1 MRKVGD
7 AYYNSSI
14 EPRAAN
20 ISGRPDYDPLAYIIQ
35 KAHEA
40 GIEVHAWLNTFRI
53 WGSKDYPKDPNHI
66 VNLHP
71 EWLTRTSSGSLAG
84 TEGLFLD
91 PGVPGV
97 QDYTYNVFMDV
108 VKKYDIDGIHMD
120 YIRYPGKDFGYA
132 APAVEQFNMETGRT
146 SVPANDDPLWQQWRR
161 DQVTALV
168 RRIYKG
174 VNSIKPDVKVTAATV
189 PWGDCSSDFSSTS
202 AYSRVYQDWCEWM
215 EEGILDANIP
225 MNYKKESNQR
235 NAREYRNWLNG
246 FKRWQYNRQVYNGQ
260 DFLQSPELVA
270 QQLEAARKYGVDG
283 MVGFAFNQ
291 SESRVKLV
299 QVLKNG
305 AFSEPASVPEMPWK
319 YNVQRKRSR
328 ELYAKAIDAATM
340 GRDLDKAIDLLKE
353 ALTADPVYIDAHFRL
368 GRCYMRKGM
377 YDEAAKEFE
386 EVLAEKPDYLSA
398 KKNLEDVQKKIEAS
412 KRNEPVSETPS
423 ASAGEAQQES
433 K

>member
-14 EPRAAN
+14 EARAGN
-20 ISGRPDYDPLAYIIQ
+20 ISGGLDYDPLAYIIE
-35 KAHEA
+35 KAHAA

-53 WGSKDYPKDPNHI
+53 WGAKDYPKDPNHI

-71 EWLTRTSSGSLAG
+71 EWLTRTSSGGLAG

-91 PGVPGV
+91 PGVPEV
-97 QDYTYNVFMDV
+97 QDYTYNVFVDV
-108 VKKYDIDGIHMD
+108 VKNYDIDGIHMD
-120 YIRYPGKDFGYA
+120 YIRYPGKNFGYA
-132 APAVEQFNMETGRT
+132 APAVERFNMETGRT
-146 SVPANDDPLWQQWRR
+146 GVPANNDTLWQQWRR

-174 VNSIKPDVKVTAATV
+174 VNSIKPEVKVTAATV
-189 PWGDCSSDFSSTS
+189 PWGDCSSSFGNTS
-202 AYSRVYQDWCEWM
+202 AYSLVYQDWCRWM

-225 MNYKKESNQR
+225 MNYKKESNPR

-246 FKRWQYNRQVYNGQ
+246 FKRWQYSRQVYNGQ

-270 QQLEAARKYGVDG
+270 QQLEAARKYGADG

-299 QVLKNG
+299 RILKNG
-305 AFSEPASVPEMPWK
+305 VFAEPAAVPEMPWK
-319 YNVQRKRSR
+319 YSAHRKKSR
-328 ELYAKAIDAATM
+328 ELYAKAIDAATI
-340 GRDLDKAIDLLKE
+340 GRDLDKAIGLLKE
-353 ALTADPVYIDAHFRL
+353 ALIVDPHYIDASFRL

-377 YDEAAKEFE
+377 YDEAAKKFE
-386 EVLAEKPDYLSA
+386 EVLAERPDYLSA
-398 KKNLEDVQKKIEAS
+398 KKNLDEVNKKIESS
-412 KRNEPVSETPS
+412 KSDEAVPDTSS
-423 ASAGEAQQES
+423 ASGGEEQQEN